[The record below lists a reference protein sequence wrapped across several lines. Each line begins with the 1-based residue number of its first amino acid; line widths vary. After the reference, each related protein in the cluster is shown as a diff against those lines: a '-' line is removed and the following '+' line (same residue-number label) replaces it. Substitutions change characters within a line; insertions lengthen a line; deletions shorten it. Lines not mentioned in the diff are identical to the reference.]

1 MTVTSSIIPGTW
13 YSIASL
19 SLHVPCTSITV
30 GSHVKNRVIK
40 DYLPWKESLVGL
52 SSLHELCNVLEPKTL
67 TPYAM
72 ALWKIQYNNST
83 MLFTFLT
90 ILFCHSF
97 RYDIS
102 LVFML
107 TVGLNSY
114 AAGGL
119 FGQYKM
125 LQKIWKMIETLTHGY
140 SSKSTQ
146 RKLFNKYQHDR
157 V

>member
-1 MTVTSSIIPGTW
+1 
-13 YSIASL
+13 
-19 SLHVPCTSITV
+19 
-30 GSHVKNRVIK
+30 
-40 DYLPWKESLVGL
+40 
-52 SSLHELCNVLEPKTL
+52 
-67 TPYAM
+67 
-72 ALWKIQYNNST
+72 

-125 LQKIWKMIETLTHGY
+125 LQKNLKNDLNPVTHSY
-140 SSKSTQ
+140 SSESTQ
-146 RKLFNKYQHDR
+146 RKLFNGY
-157 V
+157 